1 MERGLSGLDSCQ
13 ILAVIIAFLEAE
25 WRCVA
30 RRMGVLLSKE
40 GEDQ

>member
-1 MERGLSGLDSCQ
+1 MEGGLSGLDSCQ
-13 ILAVIIAFLEAE
+13 ILAVVVAILEAE

-30 RRMGVLLSKE
+30 RRVGVLRSKE